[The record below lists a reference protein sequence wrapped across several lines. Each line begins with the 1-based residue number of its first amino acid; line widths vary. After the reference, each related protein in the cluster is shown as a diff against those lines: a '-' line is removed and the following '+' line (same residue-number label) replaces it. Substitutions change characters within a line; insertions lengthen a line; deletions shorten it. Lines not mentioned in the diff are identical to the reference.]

1 MHVCNLNILFSITK
15 VTRDGPLV
23 IWLNTCTWKIEVKCV
38 LKLNHFPSTFFDFLF
53 CFAQTSGGFR
63 SFSVNDCCCTVQIH
77 QPADKDNFSWQ
88 FNLRVFV
95 AVSASIV
102 WLLYLQWI
110 LCTSVE
116 KIESGLLSWSST
128 WYLAELSFSIPTD
141 VFNSVCNVSVKV
153 V

>member
-1 MHVCNLNILFSITK
+1 METFCCQRILYIINVCILSIYIFNCKSHKGRSSCHMVEHMHVKDRSQVCFKTK
-15 VTRDGPLV
+15 PLS
-23 IWLNTCTWKIEVKCV
+23 E
-38 LKLNHFPSTFFDFLF
+38 HFFDFLF

-88 FNLRVFV
+88 LNLRVFV

-128 WYLAELSFSIPTD
+128 
-141 VFNSVCNVSVKV
+141 
-153 V
+153 